1 MIIILSIYNIIPI
14 GIVKAS
20 LFGSFIILEQKFYN
34 NHSFDIQYD
43 VYWKSKS
50 VVIWIIQNIGTE
62 V

>member
-1 MIIILSIYNIIPI
+1 
-14 GIVKAS
+14 
-20 LFGSFIILEQKFYN
+20 LEQKFYN

-62 V
+62 VWW